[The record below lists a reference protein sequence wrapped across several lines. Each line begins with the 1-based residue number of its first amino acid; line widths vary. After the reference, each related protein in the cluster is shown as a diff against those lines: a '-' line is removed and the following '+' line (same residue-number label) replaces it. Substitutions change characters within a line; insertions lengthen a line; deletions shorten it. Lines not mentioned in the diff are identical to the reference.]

1 MARAK
6 MREATL
12 LGLFFYVP
20 LGYTL
25 LARFLHRYTDDL
37 TVDIDEELRLGK
49 PSEPVGNLLVRQR
62 REVLAV
68 CQCAADEECSGDGI
82 IDFSI
87 LIPQGAVQRQS
98 QQLALIVADQGC
110 VSSSGFVHSLNKTAN
125 RETAWEDYF
134 RLCSLGGSKGYFE
147 LLKEGHLSNPFKAGT
162 VEHIM
167 KVLKEKVLQ

>member
-125 RETAWEDYF
+125 STLHTCKAIFQFHFTGFPPNFYHYY
-134 RLCSLGGSKGYFE
+134 S
-147 LLKEGHLSNPFKAGT
+147 HLFIPPRST
-162 VEHIM
+162 
-167 KVLKEKVLQ
+167 